1 MKFTDD
7 MKELISK
14 QLAYIATVDNNGLPN
29 IGPKRTMRILEDGK
43 FIYCENTGGRHH
55 ANIKDNGKII
65 ICYVDRDNN
74 HGYRFEGRAKS
85 YTDDEHI
92 ALAEKTVG
100 VKPKAATI
108 IINIEKIYTLDSGPK
123 AGKSIG

>member
-74 HGYRFEGRAKS
+74 HGYRFEGRAES